1 MNITEAT
8 KSYEAWVSR
17 LTPLLKEDLKLK
29 HGEMRSDLFSFLRA
43 TYYRWAQVWA
53 KACPAFAGAP
63 TVLAVGDLH
72 VENFGTWRDIDGR
85 LVWGVNDFDECH
97 PLPFTNDLIR
107 LTVSVRLAIE
117 SGELAE
123 TPKLASASI
132 LEGYQ
137 ACLDAGGKPLV
148 LVDKSTPLRVMAR
161 HRLDTPEKFWNK
173 LLSHPPIKKPVP
185 TGVIRDIRALL
196 PDEDIPLKFLHR
208 VAGLGSLGK
217 LRFTAVGTWLG
228 GQIAREAKV
237 LTPSAC
243 LWAQGGKPGGP
254 IRYEQILRSAVRCPD
269 PLVKVRGAWLIRRL
283 SPDCFRIPLLS
294 LPKKLDQAQLL
305 YATGWETAN
314 IHLGTASAEKIK
326 KHLKQMPKHWLHLAA
341 KTMRDETVKDWKEW
355 RKGRG

>member
-1 MNITEAT
+1 MNIIEAT
-8 KSYEAWVSR
+8 KSYEAWVSK
-17 LTPLLKEDLKLK
+17 LTPLLKEDLRLK
-29 HGEMRSDLFSFLRA
+29 HEEMRRDLFPFLRA

-53 KACPAFAGAP
+53 KACADFAAAP

-107 LTVSVRLAIE
+107 LTVSVCLAIE
-117 SGELAE
+117 AGELAE
-123 TPKLASASI
+123 SPKLASLSI
-132 LEGYQ
+132 LEGYK

-173 LLSHPPIKKPVP
+173 LLSHPPVKKPVP
-185 TGVIRDIRALL
+185 DRVIRLLRELL
-196 PDEDIPLKFLHR
+196 PDEDISLKFLHR

-228 GQIAREAKV
+228 GQIAREAKA

-243 LWAQGGKPGGP
+243 LWAQGGTPGGA
-254 IRYEQILRSAVRCPD
+254 IRYDQILRIAVRCPD

-283 SPDCFRIPLLS
+283 SPDCFRIPLSS
-294 LPKKLDQAQLL
+294 LPKKMDQAQLL
-305 YATGWETAN
+305 FAMGWETAN
-314 IHLGTASAEKIK
+314 IHLGSVSATQIK
-326 KHLKQMPKHWLHLAA
+326 KHLKQMPKHWLHEAA
-341 KTMRDETVKDWKEW
+341 KAMGDETVRDWKEW
-355 RKGRG
+355 RG

>member
-1 MNITEAT
+1 MNIIEAT
-8 KSYEAWVSR
+8 KSYEAWVSKI
-17 LTPLLKEDLKLK
+17 TPLLKEDMRLK
-29 HGEMRSDLFSFLRA
+29 HEEMRNDLFPFLRA
-43 TYYRWAQVWA
+43 TYYRWAQVWT
-53 KACPAFAGAP
+53 KACAEFAVAP

-117 SGELAE
+117 AGELAE
-123 TPKLASASI
+123 TPKLASVSI

-148 LVDKSTPLRVMAR
+148 LVDKSTPLRLMAR
-161 HRLDTPEKFWNK
+161 HRLETPERFWTK

-185 TGVIRDIRALL
+185 IGVIRHIRELL
-196 PDEDIPLKFLHR
+196 PDEDIQLKFLHR

-228 GQIAREAKV
+228 GLISREAKA

-243 LWAQGGKPGGP
+243 LWSEGRKPGGP
-254 IRYEQILRSAVRCPD
+254 IRYEQILRTAVRCPD
-269 PLVKVRGAWLIRRL
+269 PLVKVRGTWLIRRL
-283 SPDCFRIPLLS
+283 SPDCFRIPLSS
-294 LPKKLDQAQLL
+294 LPKKPDQEDLL
-305 YATGWETAN
+305 YSMGWETAN
-314 IHLGTASAEKIK
+314 IHLGSVTAAQIK
-326 KHLKQMPKHWLHLAA
+326 QRLKKMPKHWLHEAA
-341 KTMRDETVKDWKEW
+341 KIMRGETVQDWKEW
-355 RKGRG
+355 RKA